1 MTPAER
7 IEQKTK
13 KNANRRQINHR
24 QRQRGKGLLRL
35 QTRISRYAHSKATLL
50 SQTEGKNL
58 TQIYELAIL
67 DQATSDREQ
76 LPTPHIAVVNGELFG
91 TMAIDPWMPTSTV
104 QKLDEIIHTGKYRNR
119 IMAMSAL
126 VSAYC
131 DKVM

>member
-1 MTPAER
+1 MTPAEL
-7 IEQKTK
+7 IKQKTK

-24 QRQRGKGLLRL
+24 QRQKGKGLFRL

-50 SQTEGKNL
+50 SQLEGKHL
-58 TQIYELAIL
+58 AQIYELAIL
-67 DQATSDREQ
+67 DHAKSDREQ
-76 LPTPHIAVVNGELFG
+76 LPTPHIAVVDGELFG

-104 QKLDEIIHTGKYRNR
+104 QKLDAIIHTGRYRNR